1 TATSSANEWRLV
13 VYNTG
18 QTLAQADK
26 ERIYERF
33 YRADKARSAEGSGLG
48 LAIVKEA
55 VEALSGQIVV
65 TSPYKNG
72 TKFTVT
78 LPLFLA

>member
-1 TATSSANEWRLV
+1 MEYEIVEFLTMNPGMV
-13 VYNTG
+13 F
-18 QTLAQADK
+18 DK

-72 TKFTVT
+72 TKFTLT
-78 LPLFLA
+78 LPLFLT